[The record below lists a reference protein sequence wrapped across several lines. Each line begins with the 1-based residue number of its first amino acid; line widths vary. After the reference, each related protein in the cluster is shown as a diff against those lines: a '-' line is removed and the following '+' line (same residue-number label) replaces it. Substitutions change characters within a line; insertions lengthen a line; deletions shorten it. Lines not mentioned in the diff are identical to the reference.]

1 MQART
6 TARDKTSTPA
16 PSSSFAP
23 LGQAVLESFSEGVVV
38 FDAYGRMLYANQRAR
53 RVMDALDGNGGG
65 RRGEGLRE
73 RLIAFGGRGRSLK
86 QGSLELGE
94 AVFLPD
100 GDHVRTLAERERQAI
115 LDTLESSHGKLAETA
130 RRLGISRTTLWRRL
144 RAYGLR
150 PNGHGGRGTTPRT

>member
-53 RVMDALDGNGGG
+53 RVIDALDGNGGG

-86 QGSLELGE
+86 KGSLELGE
-94 AVFLPD
+94 GGVPPG
-100 GDHVRTLAERERQAI
+100 GDPVPPPAGREGPADLGTPQSTPREA
-115 LDTLESSHGKLAETA
+115 ARAA
-130 RRLGISRTTLWRRL
+130 RR
-144 RAYGLR
+144 
-150 PNGHGGRGTTPRT
+150 P

>member
-53 RVMDALDGNGGG
+53 RVIDALDGNGGG
-65 RRGEGLRE
+65 RRGAGLRE
-73 RLIAFGGRGRSLK
+73 RLLAFCGRRRVLQKGYLQLGGAECHPGVVHIRS
-86 QGSLELGE
+86 
-94 AVFLPD
+94 PC
-100 GDHVRTLAERERQAI
+100 R
-115 LDTLESSHGKLAETA
+115 
-130 RRLGISRTTLWRRL
+130 WRRPAQL
-144 RAYGLR
+144 RHL
-150 PNGHGGRGTTPRT
+150 HM

>member
-53 RVMDALDGNGGG
+53 RVMDALDGNGGP
-65 RRGEGLRE
+65 RRGA
-73 RLIAFGGRGRSLK
+73 RLAEQLIQFRCRGQAAQQRSLGRI
-86 QGSLELGE
+86 Q
-94 AVFLPD
+94 AAFLP
-100 GDHVRTLAERERQAI
+100 
-115 LDTLESSHGKLAETA
+115 
-130 RRLGISRTTLWRRL
+130 
-144 RAYGLR
+144 
-150 PNGHGGRGTTPRT
+150 PR

>member
-53 RVMDALDGNGGG
+53 RVIDALDGNGGG

-100 GDHVRTLAERERQAI
+100 GDHVRTLAERERQARSEEHTSE
-115 LDTLESSHGKLAETA
+115 LQSLAYVVCRFLLEKKKSTRCLQFAADHVVCL
-130 RRLGISRTTLWRRL
+130 
-144 RAYGLR
+144 
-150 PNGHGGRGTTPRT
+150 

>member
-16 PSSSFAP
+16 ASSSFAP

-65 RRGEGLRE
+65 RRGAGLRE

-86 QGSLELGE
+86 QGSLGLGE
-94 AVFLPD
+94 AVFLP
-100 GDHVRTLAERERQAI
+100 GGGHVRTLAGRERPAI
-115 LDTLESSHGKLAETA
+115 FDTLQS
-130 RRLGISRTTLWRRL
+130 
-144 RAYGLR
+144 
-150 PNGHGGRGTTPRT
+150 TPRELGANGRPPRGNRPPPGGPPPA

>member
-53 RVMDALDGNGGG
+53 RVIDALDGNGGG

-86 QGSLELGE
+86 QGSLERSE
-94 AVFLPD
+94 
-100 GDHVRTLAERERQAI
+100 ERRVGKECRSRWSPYHEKRKKTMKGSS
-115 LDTLESSHGKLAETA
+115 TLERDSYERVVTQ
-130 RRLGISRTTLWRRL
+130 R
-144 RAYGLR
+144 
-150 PNGHGGRGTTPRT
+150 

>member
-86 QGSLELGE
+86 QGSLEVGE
-94 AVFLPD
+94 AGFLPD
-100 GDHVRTLAERERQAI
+100 GGPVRPPAEGEGPAN
-115 LDTLESSHGKLAETA
+115 LDTPRE
-130 RRLGISRTTLWRRL
+130 
-144 RAYGLR
+144 
-150 PNGHGGRGTTPRT
+150 TPREPGATRA

>member
-53 RVMDALDGNGGG
+53 RVIDALDGNGGG

-100 GDHVRTLAERERQAI
+100 GDHVRTPAGRERPAI
-115 LDTLESSHGKLAETA
+115 LHTPQSTHREPGQTA
-130 RRLGISRTTLWRRL
+130 RPPRDN
-144 RAYGLR
+144 
-150 PNGHGGRGTTPRT
+150 PTTP

>member
-53 RVMDALDGNGGG
+53 RVIDALDGNGGG
-65 RRGEGLRE
+65 RRGGGLRE
-73 RLIAFGGRGRSLK
+73 RALAFRRRGRLLK
-86 QGSLELGE
+86 QGTLGRRE
-94 AVFLPD
+94 AAF
-100 GDHVRTLAERERQAI
+100 
-115 LDTLESSHGKLAETA
+115 
-130 RRLGISRTTLWRRL
+130 
-144 RAYGLR
+144 R
-150 PNGHGGRGTTPRT
+150 PHRHPLTSA

>member
-53 RVMDALDGNGGG
+53 RVIDALDGNGGG

-94 AVFLPD
+94 AGVP
-100 GDHVRTLAERERQAI
+100 
-115 LDTLESSHGKLAETA
+115 
-130 RRLGISRTTLWRRL
+130 
-144 RAYGLR
+144 
-150 PNGHGGRGTTPRT
+150 PGRGHLPHAAEGRRPKSEKH

>member
-16 PSSSFAP
+16 ASSSFAP

-73 RLIAFGGRGRSLK
+73 RLIAFGGRRRSLK

-94 AVFLPD
+94 AVFP
-100 GDHVRTLAERERQAI
+100 
-115 LDTLESSHGKLAETA
+115 
-130 RRLGISRTTLWRRL
+130 
-144 RAYGLR
+144 
-150 PNGHGGRGTTPRT
+150 PGRGPGRALGERGAQATLPTLQSPQREA

>member
-53 RVMDALDGNGGG
+53 RVIDALDGNGGG

-94 AVFLPD
+94 AVVLP
-100 GDHVRTLAERERQAI
+100 GGGHRPPPAERGAPAVP
-115 LDTLESSHGKLAETA
+115 H
-130 RRLGISRTTLWRRL
+130 
-144 RAYGLR
+144 
-150 PNGHGGRGTTPRT
+150 

>member
-53 RVMDALDGNGGG
+53 RVIDALDGNGGG

-73 RLIAFGGRGRSLK
+73 RLIALGGRGRSLK
-86 QGSLELGE
+86 QGRSEEPTSEL
-94 AVFLPD
+94 
-100 GDHVRTLAERERQAI
+100 Q
-115 LDTLESSHGKLAETA
+115 S
-130 RRLGISRTTLWRRL
+130 RLHLVCPL
-144 RAYGLR
+144 LL
-150 PNGHGGRGTTPRT
+150 

>member
-53 RVMDALDGNGGG
+53 RVIDALDGNGGG
-65 RRGEGLRE
+65 RPGESLRE
-73 RLIAFGGRGRSLK
+73 RPIAFSRRCRSLK
-86 QGSLELGE
+86 QGALELRE
-94 AVFLPD
+94 AGVLPD
-100 GDHVRTLAERERQAI
+100 ICHVRTLGECPRHASLHTPPSKLRQ
-115 LDTLESSHGKLAETA
+115 T
-130 RRLGISRTTLWRRL
+130 
-144 RAYGLR
+144 
-150 PNGHGGRGTTPRT
+150 

>member
-53 RVMDALDGNGGG
+53 RVIDALDGNGGG

-94 AVFLPD
+94 AGFLP
-100 GDHVRTLAERERQAI
+100 GGGHVPTLAERERPAI
-115 LDTLESSHGKLAETA
+115 LDTPQSKHRKAAAEG
-130 RRLGISRTTLWRRL
+130 RRLGDRR
-144 RAYGLR
+144 
-150 PNGHGGRGTTPRT
+150 PTPLPRLPG